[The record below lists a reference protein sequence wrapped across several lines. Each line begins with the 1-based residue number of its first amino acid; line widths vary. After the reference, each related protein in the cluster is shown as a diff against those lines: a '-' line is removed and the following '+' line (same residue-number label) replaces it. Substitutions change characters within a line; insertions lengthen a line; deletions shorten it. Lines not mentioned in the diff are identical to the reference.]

1 MKRRYPR
8 IYFSS
13 RETAA
18 ATFFSIEETRILD
31 RAYPVHTVVHPISL
45 FVMNEWGKDRVSG
58 VQGKL
63 DWLSFGN
70 EISNMKIVYER
81 ASSPWIKFTSTTSD
95 SWSTR
100 FRSTIFGWD
109 RESIWPSVRSKMDV
123 YILCFVIEKASLIFY
138 PRIVSFFLSCNL
150 WQHISRVS
158 LLLKQIKKRIG
169 LRRFDEFLNSKW
181 FRACAQLTCCIYV

>member
-1 MKRRYPR
+1 MKQRYPR

-18 ATFFSIEETRILD
+18 TTFFSIEETRILD
-31 RAYPVHTVVHPISL
+31 RTYLHTVVYLISL

-81 ASSPWIKFTSTTSD
+81 ASSPWIKFTSD
-95 SWSTR
+95 SRSTR
-100 FRSTIFGWD
+100 LRSTIFGWD
-109 RESIWPSVRSKMDV
+109 RESIWLSIRSKMDI
-123 YILCFVIEKASLIFY
+123 YIY
-138 PRIVSFFLSCNL
+138 IVFRDWKSFPHILSTDSFFFSF
-150 WQHISRVS
+150 V
-158 LLLKQIKKRIG
+158 
-169 LRRFDEFLNSKW
+169 
-181 FRACAQLTCCIYV
+181 